1 MPRRIHVRYAAAVAL
16 IFVVGLCAHLTVLQG
31 RHREGDEL
39 IYQTLVQ
46 QLSDGH
52 GYTLQGSWLI
62 ERHLLGAQY
71 DRPLFHHPP
80 AGVVL
85 FWLFHALLG
94 PAGFAWTQLVSYTLW
109 FFSLMWLADGLAL
122 QPRMATGLTTAA
134 LAALQPIM
142 SHVVTHYWLDGPL
155 LAVTTLAAACVV
167 WAVRR
172 NSSALA
178 VGAGVVLGLA
188 SLIKPTAFLVVPGV
202 LALAWQLR
210 GALTLRRTSVLV
222 AWTVGLAALLHA
234 PWLAWR
240 WSMLGTP
247 LAALQGSS
255 DAGRPAAEL
264 IATNAYVRFVTSERP
279 AYCYI
284 TLLPR
289 VCWTLVPSLV
299 LSLLTRRARGAT
311 ETHSL
316 VAPLWFWIA
325 SIVGLHVALGYLGY
339 SKVLRYVILVAPA
352 SVLLPAVLVAR
363 CWPRAEQDPTGLP
376 QRATR
381 LACLAFMALG
391 VGLELVQG
399 VSAALATRAALIE
412 PWFGGLVF

>member
-1 MPRRIHVRYAAAVAL
+1 VNARARYVVAVAL
-16 IFVVGLCAHLTVLQG
+16 IFVAGLCAHLTVLQG

-39 IYQTLVQ
+39 IYQVLVQ
-46 QLSDGH
+46 QLADGH

-80 AGVVL
+80 AGVAL

-94 PAGFAWTQLVSYTLW
+94 PAGFACAQLASYALW

-122 QPRMATGLTTAA
+122 QPRMPTGLTTAA
-134 LAALQPIM
+134 LAAFHPIL

-167 WAVRR
+167 WTVRCD
-172 NSSALA
+172 SSALA
-178 VGAGVVLGLA
+178 ATAGGVLGLA
-188 SLIKPTAFLVVPGV
+188 SLIKPTAFLILPGV
-202 LALAWQLR
+202 LTLAWQLR
-210 GALTLRRTSVLV
+210 GALSLRRSLVLA
-222 AWTVGLAALLHA
+222 AWTLGLAGLLYA

-240 WSMLGTP
+240 WSVLGTP
-247 LAALQGSS
+247 LAALQGSA

-264 IATNAYVRFVTSERP
+264 IATNAYVQFVTIVRP
-279 AYCYI
+279 AFCYI

-299 LSLLTRRARGAT
+299 LSVLTWRVRGAT
-311 ETHSL
+311 ETRSL
-316 VAPLWFWIA
+316 VVPLWCWIA
-325 SIVGLHVALGYLGY
+325 SIVGLHVGLGYLGY
-339 SKVLRYVILVAPA
+339 SKLLRYVILAAPA
-352 SVLLPAVLVAR
+352 SVLLPAVLIAR
-363 CWPRAEQDPTGLP
+363 CWPRAEQGPSGLS
-376 QRATR
+376 QRAW
-381 LACLAFMALG
+381 LACFAFMAVG
-391 VGLELVQG
+391 VALELAQG